1 MRLGRGLVAKIA
13 VGVVALGLVG
23 FAVGSIVRH
32 KAEQEY
38 LRAEAVAKEKYDGSG
53 IKADITSVKV
63 AFAVRKEGVYAAS
76 SSGDSFIGLSVDK
89 WDRSYVS
96 NYTSSST
103 DKDGNTSYHSHSR
116 LVKQIRYIYS
126 VPVTLQESVED
137 SLDKVAEFAV
147 TNSKGKRFSVKVNA
161 RYSYSRNGYR
171 ITAKASNGRDLG
183 VSEVTVRF
191 SGLVPEKSSAMAG
204 VPFVAGKDGTA
215 EVSFNTVD
223 RGFENPDTFGRVTKY
238 SLMSLSEDGKA
249 KTEMTLTIPE
259 AHIKGFIWNF
269 PINYGWRQG

>member
-1 MRLGRGLVAKIA
+1 MRLGRGLVARVA
-13 VGVVALGLVG
+13 VGVVALGIVG
-23 FAVGSIVRH
+23 ITVGSIVRH

-53 IKADITSVKV
+53 IKADIISVRV

-76 SSGDSFIGLSVDK
+76 FSSGDSFIGLSMDK

-116 LVKQIRYIYS
+116 LVKQIRYLYS
-126 VPVTLQESVED
+126 TSISLHQNLESA
-137 SLDKVAEFAV
+137 LDKEAEFSV
-147 TNSKGKRFSVKVNA
+147 TNSKGKSFSVKVA
-161 RYSYSRNGYR
+161 AKYSYSMNGYR

-183 VSEVTVRF
+183 ITEVTVRF
-191 SGLVPEKSSAMAG
+191 SGLVPDKSYAMAG

-215 EVSFNTVD
+215 EVSFSTID
-223 RGFENPDTFGRVTKY
+223 RGFENPDTFGRVTRY
-238 SLMSLSEDGKA
+238 SLMSLDSEKKA
-249 KTEMTLTIPE
+249 KTEMTLIIPE

-269 PINYGWRQG
+269 PII

>member
-1 MRLGRGLVAKIA
+1 MRLGRGLVARVA
-13 VGVVALGLVG
+13 VGVVALGIVG
-23 FAVGSIVRH
+23 ITVGSIVRH

-53 IKADITSVKV
+53 IKADIISVRV
-63 AFAVRKEGVYAAS
+63 AFAVRKEGVYSAFS
-76 SSGDSFIGLSVDK
+76 WDSFLGLSVDK

-116 LVKQIRYIYS
+116 LVKQIRYLYS
-126 VPVTLQESVED
+126 TAIVLNNSLESV
-137 SLDKVAEFAV
+137 LDKEAEFAV
-147 TNSKGKRFSVKVNA
+147 TNSKGKRFSVKVA
-161 RYSYSRNGYR
+161 AKYSYSRNSYQL
-171 ITAKASNGRDLG
+171 TAKASNGRDLG
-183 VSEVTVRF
+183 VTEVTVRF
-191 SGLVPEKSSAMAG
+191 SGLVPDKSYAMAG
-204 VPFVAGKDGTA
+204 VPFTAGADGTA

-238 SLMSLSEDGKA
+238 SLMSLDSGKNA
-249 KTEMTLTIPE
+249 KTEMTLIIPE

-269 PINYGWRQG
+269 PNI

>member
-1 MRLGRGLVAKIA
+1 MRLGRGLVARVA
-13 VGVVALGLVG
+13 VGVVALGIVG
-23 FAVGSIVRH
+23 ITVGSIVRH

-76 SSGDSFIGLSVDK
+76 SGDSFIGLSMDK

-103 DKDGNTSYHSHSR
+103 DKDGNTSYSSHSR
-116 LVKQIRYIYS
+116 LVKQIRYLYS
-126 VPVTLQESVED
+126 TYILLNENLESA
-137 SLDKVAEFAV
+137 LDKEADFTV
-147 TNSKGKRFSVKVNA
+147 TNSKGKSFSVKVTA

-171 ITAKASNGRDLG
+171 LTAKASNGRDLG
-183 VSEVTVRF
+183 IGEVTVRF
-191 SGLVPEKSSAMAG
+191 SGLVPDKSYAMAG

-215 EVSFNTVD
+215 DVSFSTVD
-223 RGFENPDTFGRVTKY
+223 RGFENPDTFGRVTRY
-238 SLMSLSEDGKA
+238 SLMSLDSEKKA
-249 KTEMTLTIPE
+249 KTEMTLIIPE
-259 AHIKGFIWNF
+259 AHIKGFVWNF

>member
-1 MRLGRGLVAKIA
+1 MRLGRGLIVKVA
-13 VGVVALGLVG
+13 VGVVAVGLLGFGVYSVVCDRM
-23 FAVGSIVRH
+23 A
-32 KAEQEY
+32 KEY

-76 SSGDSFIGLSVDK
+76 SGDSFLGLSVDK

-116 LVKQIRYIYS
+116 LVKQIRYLYS

-137 SLDKVAEFAV
+137 SLDKEAEFAV

-191 SGLVPEKSSAMAG
+191 SGLAPEKSYAMAG
-204 VPFVAGKDGTA
+204 VPFTAGTDGTA
-215 EVSFNTVD
+215 EVSFNMVD

>member
-1 MRLGRGLVAKIA
+1 MRLGRGLIVKVA
-13 VGVVALGLVG
+13 VGVVAVGLLGFGVYS
-23 FAVGSIVRH
+23 VVRDRMA
-32 KAEQEY
+32 KEY

-63 AFAVRKEGVYAAS
+63 AFAVRKEGVYSAF
-76 SSGDSFIGLSVDK
+76 SGDSFLGLSVDK

-103 DKDGNTSYHSHSR
+103 DKDGNTSYHSHSQ
-116 LVKQIRYIYS
+116 LVKQIRYLYS
-126 VPVTLQESVED
+126 TSIALNKTLESA
-137 SLDKVAEFAV
+137 LDKEAEFTV
-147 TNSKGKRFSVKVNA
+147 TNSKGKSFSATVNA
-161 RYSYSRNGYR
+161 KYSYSRNSYQL
-171 ITAKASNGRDLG
+171 TAKASNGRDLG

-191 SGLVPEKSSAMAG
+191 SGLVPEKSYAMAG
-204 VPFVAGKDGTA
+204 VPFTAGTDGTA
-215 EVSFNTVD
+215 EVSFNMVD

>member
-13 VGVVALGLVG
+13 VGVVALGIVG
-23 FAVGSIVRH
+23 MGVGLIVRH

-63 AFAVRKEGVYAAS
+63 AFAVRKEGVYSAF
-76 SSGDSFIGLSVDK
+76 SGDSFLGLSVDK

-103 DKDGNTSYHSHSR
+103 DKDGNTSYHSHSQ
-116 LVKQIRYIYS
+116 LVKQIRYLYS

-137 SLDKVAEFAV
+137 SLYKEAECNV
-147 TNSKGKRFSVKVNA
+147 TNSKGKSFSVAVNA
-161 RYSYSRNGYR
+161 KYSYSRNGYR

-183 VSEVTVRF
+183 IGEVTVRF
-191 SGLVPEKSSAMAG
+191 SGLVPDKSYAMAG

-215 EVSFNTVD
+215 EVTFNTVD

-238 SLMSLSEDGKA
+238 SLMSLDGDGKA
-249 KTEMTLTIPE
+249 KTEMALIIPE

-269 PINYGWRQG
+269 PII

>member
-1 MRLGRGLVAKIA
+1 MRLGRSLVTKIA
-13 VGVVALGLVG
+13 VGVVALGVVG
-23 FAVGSIVRH
+23 FTVGSIVRH
-32 KAEQEY
+32 KVEQEY

-53 IKADITSVKV
+53 IKADIASVKV
-63 AFAVRKEGVYAAS
+63 AFAVRKEGVYAA

-116 LVKQIRYIYS
+116 LVKQIRYLYS
-126 VPVTLQESVED
+126 TSISLHENLESV
-137 SLDKVAEFAV
+137 LDKEAEFSI
-147 TNSKGKRFSVKVNA
+147 TNSKGKSFSVKVNA
-161 RYSYSRNGYR
+161 QYSYSRNGYR
-171 ITAKASNGRDLG
+171 LTAKASNGRELG
-183 VSEVTVRF
+183 IAEVTVRF
-191 SGLVPEKSSAMAG
+191 SGLLPDKSYAMAG

-215 EVSFNTVD
+215 EVSFNTID

>member
-23 FAVGSIVRH
+23 FWASSIIRD

-38 LRAEAVAKEKYDGSG
+38 ERREAVAKEKYGGSG
-53 IKADITSVKV
+53 IKADITSAKV

-76 SSGDSFIGLSVDK
+76 SGDSFLGLSVDK

-116 LVKQIRYIYS
+116 LVKQIRYLYS
-126 VPVTLQESVED
+126 TYIPLNENLESA
-137 SLDKVAEFAV
+137 LDKEAEFSV
-147 TNSKGKRFSVKVNA
+147 TNSKGKSFSVKVNA
-161 RYSYSRNGYR
+161 KYSYSRNGYR
-171 ITAKASNGRDLG
+171 LTAKASNGRDLG
-183 VSEVTVRF
+183 IAEVTVRF
-191 SGLVPEKSSAMAG
+191 SGLVPEKSYAMAG
-204 VPFVAGKDGTA
+204 VPFTAGTDGTA

-223 RGFENPDTFGRVTKY
+223 RGFENPDTFGRVTRY
-238 SLMSLSEDGKA
+238 SLLSLASGKNA
-249 KTEMTLTIPE
+249 KTEMTLIIPE
-259 AHIKGFIWNF
+259 AHIKGFVWNL
-269 PINYGWRQG
+269 PRI